1 MIRNSKH
8 VAAAIAAMLT
18 LTAACA
24 LAQQYPTKPIRFLV
38 DRQLVAEDGNL
49 LLPQTSG
56 LRWNFST
63 EAVAKYGTVYPGSKE
78 AWQVVRAE
86 AR

>member
-1 MIRNSKH
+1 VH
-8 VAAAIAAMLT
+8 VHLAAS
-18 LTAACA
+18 ACNA
-24 LAQQYPTKPIRFLV
+24 GFGEFMPDDHIVDFRRLI

-49 LLPQTSG
+49 LVPQTAG
-56 LRWNFST
+56 LGWNFST
-63 EAVAKYGTVYPGSKE
+63 EAVARYGTVYPGSKE